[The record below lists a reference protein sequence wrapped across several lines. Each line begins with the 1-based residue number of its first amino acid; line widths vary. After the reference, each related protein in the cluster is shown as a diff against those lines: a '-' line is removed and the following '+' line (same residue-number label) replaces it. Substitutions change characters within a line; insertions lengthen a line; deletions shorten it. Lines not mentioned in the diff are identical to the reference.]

1 MIIRILGIIRI
12 AGLLVLLVLL
22 FFFFSRKYVMCILKS
37 IVVKALV
44 VEISII
50 SNALKASLPELHGDL
65 KSLF

>member
-1 MIIRILGIIRI
+1 MIIRIPGIIRT
-12 AGLLVLLVLL
+12 AGTIIL
-22 FFFFSRKYVMCILKS
+22 FFSRKYVMCILKS

>member
-1 MIIRILGIIRI
+1 MIIRI
-12 AGLLVLLVLL
+12 AGIIRTVGIIQEI
-22 FFFFSRKYVMCILKS
+22 FFSTKYVMCNLKS
-37 IVVKALV
+37 IAKALV